1 MNKGN
6 TLLNI
11 NMTIISL
18 VIVFY
23 ILYIWDS
30 FIIPFVIAFLL
41 AFSLISTY
49 TFFIKI
55 IKYKSLAF
63 IFNIILY
70 GIIFWVMYKIINS
83 NIQDIVSKSWF
94 YQDQFRF
101 LIDKNVARFNIEE
114 WEFYKKVWSYI
125 NFQDIFT
132 NMASLVT
139 NMLGYIWTTLFYLI
153 FILLEYKFFNKKI
166 TLMIEDDEKRR
177 KVLEI
182 INKIKKDIKTYFTI
196 KIFISF
202 CSASMYYIVMRSI
215 WLDFAMF
222 WAFFLFIL
230 NFIPNIWSIIAI
242 FFPMVLSLIQFD
254 GFYYFFVMVITF
266 VSIEM
271 IMWNIIE
278 PKLTGNKLNLSP
290 LVILLSLVFWW
301 IIWGIVGMLLS
312 VPIMV
317 IINIILSKFDETKPI
332 AILLSEKWDV
342 KSWVDVEF
350 MKNKIKLMQKI
361 EDMLLK
367 KQKNNNISNK
377 SNK

>member
-11 NMTIISL
+11 NMAIISL

-23 ILYIWDS
+23 ILYIGDS

-55 IKYKSLAF
+55 IKYKFLAF
-63 IFNIILY
+63 VLNIMLY
-70 GIIFWVMYKIINS
+70 SIIFWVMYKIINS
-83 NIQDIVSKSWF
+83 NIQDIVSKAGF

-101 LIDKNVARFNIEE
+101 LIDKSVARFGLEE
-114 WEFYKKVWSYI
+114 GEFYQKLWSYI

-132 NMASLVT
+132 NMATLVT
-139 NMLGYIWTTLFYLI
+139 NMLGYIGTTLFYLI
-153 FILLEYKFFNKKI
+153 FILLEYKFFNKKV
-166 TLMIEDDEKRR
+166 TLMVENEEKRR
-177 KVLEI
+177 KVFEI

-202 CSASMYYIVMRSI
+202 CSATMYYIVMRTI
-215 WLDFAMF
+215 GLDFAMF
-222 WAFFLFIL
+222 WAFLIFIL
-230 NFIPNIWSIIAI
+230 NFIPNIGSIIAI

-254 GFYYFFVMVITF
+254 NFSYFFVMVATF

-271 IMWNIIE
+271 VMGNIVE

-290 LVILLSLVFWW
+290 LVILLSLVFWGS
-301 IIWGIVGMLLS
+301 IWGIVGMLLS

-332 AILLSEKWDV
+332 AILLSEKGDV
-342 KSWVDVEF
+342 KSGVDLEF
-350 MKNKIKLMQKI
+350 TKNKIKLMQKI
-361 EDMLLK
+361 EEMLAK
-367 KQKNNNISNK
+367 KSVNK
-377 SNK
+377 

>member
-11 NMTIISL
+11 NMAIISL

-63 IFNIILY
+63 ILNIMLY

-114 WEFYKKVWSYI
+114 WEFYQKLWSYV

-132 NMASLVT
+132 NMASLIT

-153 FILLEYKFFNKKI
+153 FILLEYKFFSKKI
-166 TLMIEDDEKRR
+166 TLMIENDEKRR

-202 CSASMYYIVMRSI
+202 CSASLYYIVMRSI

-254 GFYYFFVMVITF
+254 SFYYFFVMVITF
-266 VSIEM
+266 ISIEM

-290 LVILLSLVFWW
+290 LVILLALVFWW
-301 IIWGIVGMLLS
+301 SIWGIVGMLLS

-342 KSWVDVEF
+342 KSGVDIEF
-350 MKNKIKLMQKI
+350 TKNKIKLMQKI
-361 EDMLLK
+361 EEMLAK
-367 KQKNNNISNK
+367 KSVNK
-377 SNK
+377 